1 MTARGTARRAAVLG
15 IAVALAA
22 GCGSSPDKPVTL
34 PAPLPVFPSVE
45 QPATTPALP
54 SSPPSTGSPAASTAS
69 VPSALPPASAPPS
82 PPPPRATPTPSKA
95 AGQAASPAP
104 SPTPS
109 SVPTAHAD
117 GLLERG
123 ESGPEITGLQERL
136 TALGYWNGPA
146 DGRFGPLTQQA
157 VYALQKAAG
166 IKLTGRVDAATITA
180 LSDGARPA
188 AQSRK
193 GHRVEIDLTKQLL
206 MIVDD
211 GAVTRIFNTSTG
223 TNKHYRYQG
232 RRYLATTPVG
242 RFAVKRQV
250 NEWRYGPLGP
260 LYRPKYF
267 TGGIAVHGATNVPP
281 WRASHGCARLSIE
294 AMDYVWRKRLIPVG
308 TSVWVY

>member
-22 GCGSSPDKPVTL
+22 GCGGSPDKPITL

-45 QPATTPALP
+45 QPVTTTPPLP
-54 SSPPSTGSPAASTAS
+54 SDSPAAVTSSPVAS
-69 VPSALPPASAPPS
+69 AAGVPSALPPASAPPS
-82 PPPPRATPTPSKA
+82 PPSASPTPSKP
-95 AGQAASPAP
+95 ASP

-123 ESGPEITGLQERL
+123 ENGPEITGLQERL

-166 IKLTGRVDAATITA
+166 IKLTGTVDAATITA
-180 LSDGARPA
+180 LSDGARPS
-188 AQSRK
+188 AQSRQ
-193 GHRVEIDLTKQLL
+193 GHRVEIDLKKQLL
-206 MIVDD
+206 LIVDN
-211 GAVTRIFNTSTG
+211 GAVTKIFNTSTG
-223 TNKHYRYQG
+223 TNRHYRYQG
-232 RRYLATTPVG
+232 RRYLAKTPAG

-250 NEWRYGPLGP
+250 NDWRYGPLGP

-267 TGGIAVHGATNVPP
+267 NGGIAVHGATSVPP
-281 WRASHGCARLSIE
+281 WPASHGCARLSIE
-294 AMDYVWRKRLIPVG
+294 AMDWIWKKRAIQVG